1 MKKTIR
7 SNLKYG
13 FNETDNWWYFS
24 QGKESENIREKL
36 STINLSYIRVFVF
49 DKGTPD
55 PVSNWINFKTYIDSV
70 LILKAKPM
78 ITFALYNFPYSDKN
92 SIQSFSNRCSDVV
105 WGCIEQWGEEE
116 VSSWF
121 WGIWNEPNNKKIG
134 GGLTFNQYKRIY
146 INTAKGILKYLQP
159 IIGNNKPRIGGPAID
174 TFDNNWY
181 KWIESFINEI
191 DHNLIGFVSWH
202 KYGDWRDL
210 GKWNASNE
218 IDDYINHIFE
228 VSKEYELWS
237 SKINSLIK
245 DKNIMNVC
253 GEINVNSDHNPDVSR
268 KFNQT
273 SIASTFYTSV
283 LLHLI
288 KGNADIA
295 MWWTASDKDGPYGM
309 IDCKGN
315 VSPVYHAKKFI
326 SNYFKCE
333 SEIDFLEIHD
343 NKLLIALNENAAIVI
358 NYENKY
364 KEIDLNEYEIK
375 NNLFKKI
382 LIIDSTT
389 TKGFKFKN
397 FKNKIIFKG
406 HGTALIYY

>member
-1 MKKTIR
+1 MKKSIR

-24 QGKESENIREKL
+24 HGKESKNIRKKL
-36 STINLSYIRVFVF
+36 SAINSSYIRVFVF

-55 PVSNWINFKTYIDSV
+55 PVSNWINFKIYIDSV

-78 ITFALYNFPYSDKN
+78 ITFALYNFPYSDKD

-105 WGCIEQWGEEE
+105 WGCIQQWGEQE

-121 WGIWNEPNNKKIG
+121 WGIWNEPNNKEIG

-146 INTAKGILKYLQP
+146 INTANEILKYLKP
-159 IIGNNKPRIGGPAID
+159 IIGDNKPRIGGPAVD
-174 TFDNNWY
+174 SFDQNWY
-181 KWIESFINEI
+181 GWIDSFVNKI
-191 DHNLIGFVSWH
+191 DDNLIGFVSWH

-210 GKWNASNE
+210 GKWNAPNK
-218 IDDYINHIFE
+218 IDSYINHVFK
-228 VSKEYELWS
+228 VSREYEPWS
-237 SKINSLIK
+237 KKINSLIK
-245 DKNIMNVC
+245 GKDILNVC
-253 GEINVNSDHNPDVSR
+253 GEINVNSDHNPEVSR
-268 KFNQT
+268 KLNQT
-273 SIASTFYTSV
+273 PIASTFYTSA

-288 KGNADIA
+288 KGNADLA

-326 SNYFKCE
+326 SNYFTYGSK
-333 SEIDFLEIHD
+333 IDFIKTHD
-343 NKLLIALNENAAIVI
+343 KKLLIALNKNAAIVI

-364 KEIDLNEYEIK
+364 KQIDLKKYGIK
-375 NNLFKKI
+375 DNIFTKI
-382 LIIDSTT
+382 LIIDSSTI
-389 TKGFKFKN
+389 KEFKFKSY
-397 FKNKIIFKG
+397 KNIATFKG
-406 HGTALIYY
+406 HGTALIY